1 MEEKELIQLSQ
12 QGNDEAFE
20 ALVKKYQ
27 RKVFQLAFSITQDRT
42 NADDIA
48 QEVFLKAYIYL
59 PKFKFKSSL
68 GTWLYQITVNHVKD
82 YFRKTKKIKLISL
95 EDTQE
100 LASNKEDEMTNRE
113 KRQIENERKKLV
125 HKALQTLPGKYK
137 IIISLRDIQG
147 FSYGEIVDILN
158 ISPGTVDSRLHRARK
173 MLRKKIA
180 SLSILRGGEL

>member
-100 LASNKEDEMTNRE
+100 LASNKEDEMTLSE
-113 KRQIENERKKLV
+113 KR
-125 HKALQTLPGKYK
+125 
-137 IIISLRDIQG
+137 
-147 FSYGEIVDILN
+147 
-158 ISPGTVDSRLHRARK
+158 
-173 MLRKKIA
+173 
-180 SLSILRGGEL
+180 